1 VTFGLDS
8 PVGGLLVEVGPAG
21 VRSIDFLGRGE
32 AADVDHPQASDGVA
46 SKLRAYFDGDVDALD
61 AIPVDLDGQ
70 PPFRR
75 LVLETLRDVR
85 GGEVVSY
92 GELAAMAGQHGS
104 RVPRAVGQA
113 VGRNPV
119 PIVVP
124 CHRVV
129 AADGSLGG
137 YGLGLDR
144 KRWLLKHEGVPD
156 RPGGWVARTSRLAQ
170 P

>member
-1 VTFGLDS
+1 VTFGIDS
-8 PVGGLLVEVGPAG
+8 PIGGLLVEVGPAG
-21 VRSIDFLGRGE
+21 VRSIDFLAPGE
-32 AADVDHPQASDGVA
+32 PVDDERSKATDAIASR
-46 SKLRAYFDGDVDALD
+46 LRAYFDGDVDALD

-75 LVLETLRDVR
+75 VVLATLREVR
-85 GGEVVSY
+85 GGDVVSY
-92 GELAAMAGQHGS
+92 GELAALAGRHGS

-156 RPGGWVARTSRLAQ
+156 RPGGWVARRSGVTPR
-170 P
+170 

>member
-1 VTFGLDS
+1 MTFALDS

-21 VRSIDFLGRGE
+21 VRSIDFLEPDE
-32 AADVDHPQASDGVA
+32 AVDAEAPKARDAVA
-46 SKLRAYFDGDVDALD
+46 SKLRAYFDGDIDALE

-75 LVLETLRDVR
+75 LVLTALREVP

-92 GELAAMAGQHGS
+92 GALAALAGRHGS

-129 AADGSLGG
+129 AADGGLGG

-144 KRWLLKHEGVPD
+144 KRWLLEHEGVPD
-156 RPGGWVARTSRLAQ
+156 RPGGWVPRRRRT
-170 P
+170 